1 MQQYLRDS
9 AVAGS
14 CATETVS
21 DNISGTSSTAI
32 ENDAVVPD
40 VSDAKA
46 HEPDTLVD
54 PAPDSIDH
62 SDSACSVYVQPVS
75 IQSSSTQPAYS
86 DTPGDGAAASH
97 YNRVDYTCMAELLSE
112 EDSVEPVSGVA
123 MQAKPHTDKS
133 MLNSTQLERG
143 RQRHLHAEDP
153 QTPAWSRVRRLDR
166 VHTAHS
172 NQSNPELAALEVA
185 QGLSPQDVA
194 CVVFF
199 CSPQYELSAL
209 GRALVQRFPG
219 VTLIGCT
226 TAGEISQRGLTS
238 NSITAFSLPKSHFA
252 VDALLIEDLR
262 ASGSESLESALSEKL
277 QLLSTR
283 AVAMSPRQTFAFAL
297 LDGMSVQEEVILSS
311 IARSLGSV
319 PLIGGSAGDG
329 LKYDDTFVFSDGRF
343 HNHAGVVLLV
353 NTRCRF
359 EVLSG
364 HHFEAS
370 TEKMVVTRAD
380 PTNRTVYEINAEP
393 AAPEYCRI
401 MGLTLDDLKEGAF
414 AKHPVGVQVGENL
427 YVRSIRQ
434 LNDDLSLTFF
444 CAIDSGVV
452 LTRLL
457 DQGLLDH
464 FSRMVDLA
472 KQNIGDVQLIVGC
485 DCIHRLVE
493 AEQKGLAQDLSVL
506 YQKHR
511 VLGFNTYGEQ
521 FGGLH
526 LNHTFT
532 GLAIGTPAY

>member
-1 MQQYLRDS
+1 
-9 AVAGS
+9 
-14 CATETVS
+14 
-21 DNISGTSSTAI
+21 
-32 ENDAVVPD
+32 
-40 VSDAKA
+40 
-46 HEPDTLVD
+46 
-54 PAPDSIDH
+54 
-62 SDSACSVYVQPVS
+62 
-75 IQSSSTQPAYS
+75 
-86 DTPGDGAAASH
+86 
-97 YNRVDYTCMAELLSE
+97 
-112 EDSVEPVSGVA
+112 
-123 MQAKPHTDKS
+123 
-133 MLNSTQLERG
+133 
-143 RQRHLHAEDP
+143 
-153 QTPAWSRVRRLDR
+153 
-166 VHTAHS
+166 
-172 NQSNPELAALEVA
+172 
-185 QGLSPQDVA
+185 
-194 CVVFF
+194 F

-464 FSRMVDLA
+464 FSRMVGLA